1 LFPFCSIKEV
11 SVEGQGL
18 TAVEKIF
25 NKNAVGNTPGK
36 VLHAGSDVRVTV
48 NIVGSQDTTGLMT
61 SQELESMAATVISPL
76 LMVLTSPVVILHQF
90 GTINRKH
97 IPR

>member
-1 LFPFCSIKEV
+1 LLKHLLLKKWSSFGGSYAIVFGKKLQTFASNIRIAIVPFCSIKEV

-36 VLHAGSDVRVTV
+36 CFM
-48 NIVGSQDTTGLMT
+48 Q
-61 SQELESMAATVISPL
+61 
-76 LMVLTSPVVILHQF
+76 VLTFVLP
-90 GTINRKH
+90 
-97 IPR
+97 

>member
-1 LFPFCSIKEV
+1 MEFIKAGGSYAIVFGKKLQTFASRTLESQLFPFCSIKEV

-36 VLHAGSDVRVTV
+36 CFM
-48 NIVGSQDTTGLMT
+48 Q
-61 SQELESMAATVISPL
+61 
-76 LMVLTSPVVILHQF
+76 VLTFVLP
-90 GTINRKH
+90 
-97 IPR
+97 